1 MEQNQQVAGGKS
13 IVRRSEEEILRYLHE
28 QEQSGLTVKEYC
40 EMYDIVEQTF
50 YGWLRRYRSR
60 TAEEDVKDLAAGVG
74 GFASIEV
81 VPTLVQDRP
90 QLFAE
95 IGNIR
100 LYKEVPAEY
109 LKTLLS

>member
-1 MEQNQQVAGGKS
+1 M
-13 IVRRSEEEILRYLHE
+13 RRSEEEILKYLNE

-40 EMYDIVEQTF
+40 DMYDIVEQTF
-50 YGWLRRYRSR
+50 YGWIKRYRGKV
-60 TAEEDVKDLAAGVG
+60 AEDVKDLASEPR

-81 VPTLVQDRP
+81 IPALVPDRP

-100 LYKEVPAEY
+100 LYKEVPADY
-109 LKTLLS
+109 LKILAS